1 MNKAIETLIP
11 RRLDWPEEDQLAL
24 ISVAS
29 EIEAARQ
36 GHQATTREDL
46 AAIDQGLADMRAGR
60 FASAAQVEA
69 VRAKFRTA

>member
-1 MNKAIETLIP
+1 MNKALETLLP
-11 RRLDWPEEDQLAL
+11 RVVDWPEEDQLAL
-24 ISVAS
+24 LSVAA

-36 GHQATTREDL
+36 GHRATAREDL

>member
-1 MNKAIETLIP
+1 
-11 RRLDWPEEDQLAL
+11 LAL

-46 AAIDQGLADMRAGR
+46 AAIDQGLADMRAVR